1 MQGESKTIG
10 KGKRL
15 RKGTYDR
22 MLALAAHALAE
33 VFGWQVFIL
42 LYGCSLSLF
51 VSYLDSI
58 STDLIFM

>member
-15 RKGTYDR
+15 RRGTYDR

-33 VFGWQVFIL
+33 VFELPSFYLVIWVQFVL
-42 LYGCSLSLF
+42 ACKLF
-51 VSYLDSI
+51 GFNLC
-58 STDLIFM
+58 